1 MDAGYHRTLNKE
13 REKIQKENEAW
24 RQQVLSQMLDTYGKS
39 LSGTTPQPGQASPED
54 PWTKL
59 SLQQE
64 DGQALRQAVESTVH
78 QILGQ
83 RLPPL
88 ENSVAGLNQ
97 AVLPLHEQHEKTTFL
112 GRLPEEDRALFQEL
126 EDQIWQEKRQYGLP
140 LEKAFRAV
148 AGPVALERLREIQTK
163 KSSASQAMR
172 NRAANL
178 NQRGA
183 NLGVNPKSYRVG
195 DGLAS
200 KEAKQEAGFL

>member
-1 MDAGYHRTLNKE
+1 MPTENEETTAMEGTEGTGSTDTTESPTDTESQTQDGQGPTPEKAAPEGSTTGEKPDWLAEALDDLSPEDRERVESKLRSSKKLQGMDAGYHRTLNKE

-83 RLPPL
+83 
-88 ENSVAGLNQ
+88 
-97 AVLPLHEQHEKTTFL
+97 
-112 GRLPEEDRALFQEL
+112 
-126 EDQIWQEKRQYGLP
+126 
-140 LEKAFRAV
+140 
-148 AGPVALERLREIQTK
+148 
-163 KSSASQAMR
+163 
-172 NRAANL
+172 
-178 NQRGA
+178 
-183 NLGVNPKSYRVG
+183 
-195 DGLAS
+195 
-200 KEAKQEAGFL
+200 